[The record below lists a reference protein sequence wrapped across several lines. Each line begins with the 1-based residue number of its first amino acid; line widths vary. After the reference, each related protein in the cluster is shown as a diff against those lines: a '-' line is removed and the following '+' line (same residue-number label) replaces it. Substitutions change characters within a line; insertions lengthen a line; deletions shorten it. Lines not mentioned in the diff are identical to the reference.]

1 MIPAGTRDLPLT
13 NAQRRQVFVDTARE
27 AFFADGYAGTT
38 MSSIAARV
46 GGSKTT
52 LWAYFPS
59 KEALFAAVVDNIAEQ
74 YGVALLVEFG
84 EDEPFPAALRR
95 LGAAVM
101 KTIFSEPI
109 IELHRLVT
117 GEAGRFPELARMM
130 YESGPKR
137 GKAKLAALIER
148 EMARGVLRKA
158 DPLVAARQF
167 AGLLQSGCFQFALL
181 GMEEHPAPEDIER
194 DLENA
199 VETFLRGWMI
209 EGVDNVG

>member
-1 MIPAGTRDLPLT
+1 MIPAGTQDIPPQS
-13 NAQRRQVFVDTARE
+13 AQRRQAFVDAARK

-59 KEALFAAVVDNIAEQ
+59 KEALFAAVVDDIAEQ

-84 EDEPFPAALRR
+84 EDEPFPSALRR

-158 DPLVAARQF
+158 DPLMASRQF
-167 AGLLQSGCFQFALL
+167 SGMLQAGCFQFAVL
-181 GMEEHPAPEDIER
+181 GMEEPRPEDIEA

-209 EGVDNVG
+209 KGVADVG